1 MRARRAR
8 SPLRV
13 ADAHSPQ
20 RESTLSSS
28 SNTSRLSQRPPR
40 PPSVPGSDVL
50 IERIASAP
58 SSRRTSS
65 QLASPR
71 ALRPIDT
78 TEGGSGSAGARSPR
92 LPSPMHGA
100 YAVRRRSNLA
110 YEHERVESGE
120 GDEEETLEALPPPA
134 AQATFPEADA
144 AAPAASQDAA
154 AQGSASEQPSFTASP
169 SAASQTAESSTAR
182 LSKALEVLKVRDFG
196 FPELDPR
203 HVGARDV
210 SLGAAAP
217 APERGSAAAARPW
230 MSLGGGSALASGAME
245 ESEDEDSSAWDV
257 PPSDDEAG
265 MDEEGEG
272 DEDDALPLGLYAAA
286 YEFVAESTHELAVAA
301 GEHVRVVGA
310 LEGGW
315 AIAERITAGEEQKE
329 RGLVPQAYLTWIDH

>member
-1 MRARRAR
+1 
-8 SPLRV
+8 
-13 ADAHSPQ
+13 
-20 RESTLSSS
+20 
-28 SNTSRLSQRPPR
+28 
-40 PPSVPGSDVL
+40 
-50 IERIASAP
+50 
-58 SSRRTSS
+58 
-65 QLASPR
+65 
-71 ALRPIDT
+71 
-78 TEGGSGSAGARSPR
+78 
-92 LPSPMHGA
+92 MHGA

-110 YEHERVESGE
+110 YEHERVASGE
-120 GDEEETLEALPPPA
+120 GEEEETLEALPPPA

-144 AAPAASQDAA
+144 VAPAASQDAA
-154 AQGSASEQPSFTASP
+154 ARSSSSEQPSFTASP
-169 SAASQTAESSTAR
+169 SAASQSAGSSTAR

-245 ESEDEDSSAWDV
+245 ESEV